1 VVSRREPERVGIG
14 LAARFALTTAGVLLV
29 VGGLGAFVLL
39 SFTSSLAARHN
50 RANLLAV
57 LQATADVR
65 ANGVAE
71 RSGLIARSDDG
82 SSRVDV
88 VLRDGRAAS
97 LHSFTVG
104 TTTVE
109 LVVPARGSVF
119 ETELRGAI
127 LAVVAL
133 MVIGASVAAW
143 WLANQVAEPL
153 RRIVDDV
160 RNLSHGDLR
169 HRAKVRGGGEVAQL
183 GRALERMSEELA
195 DAADAQLELGLRER
209 ELEVA
214 EQVREALLP
223 LATPLVPGYDLGGM
237 HLSGEEL
244 SGVFHDFIE
253 YADGSVGLLVCEVS
267 GDGVPAALIG
277 AIART
282 YLRSALSSQGDV
294 AAAFARANRDL
305 SRDLRRGLVVTAL
318 FARLDPASGRA
329 TVACAG
335 HRLPLVR
342 TSAADGRLR
351 VFQPEGVALG
361 LDRGPVF
368 ERTLAVQDLEVAPGD
383 RLVLAS
389 SGAVAMP
396 DMDGNELSEKGFFT
410 LVHRAADQPT
420 GTFLR
425 SLRREF
431 EARAGDEPRVQAVS
445 IVTVL
450 RERHG

>member
-1 VVSRREPERVGIG
+1 MVSRREPESPGMG
-14 LAARFALTTAGVLLV
+14 LAARFALTTFGVLMV
-29 VGGLGAFVLL
+29 VGGLGAFGLFA
-39 SFTSSLAARHN
+39 FTSSLATRHDRETIDEVLAATQDAR
-50 RANLLAV
+50 V
-57 LQATADVR
+57 
-65 ANGVAE
+65 NGFGE
-71 RSGLIARSDDG
+71 RSSLVARTAEG
-82 SSRVDV
+82 TGRTAV
-88 VLRDGRAAS
+88 VLRDGRRGELVSRGTAAEE
-97 LHSFTVG
+97 TW
-104 TTTVE
+104 
-109 LVVPARGSVF
+109 LVVPQKSRDLVF
-119 ETELRGAI
+119 ELRGAI
-127 LAVVAL
+127 IAIVAL
-133 MVIGASVAAW
+133 MVVVASIAAW
-143 WLANQVAEPL
+143 WLASQVASPL

-183 GRALERMSEELA
+183 SRALERMSEELA
-195 DAADAQLELGLRER
+195 DAADTRLELGLRER

-223 LATPLVPGYDLGGM
+223 MSTPLVPGYDIGGM
-237 HLSGEEL
+237 HIGGDEL

-282 YLRSALSSQGDV
+282 YLRTALSGNTEV
-294 AAAFARANRDL
+294 AAAFTRANRDL
-305 SRDLRRGLVVTAL
+305 ARDLRRGLVVTAL

-329 TVACAG
+329 TIACAG
-335 HRLPLVR
+335 HRLPVVR
-342 TSAADGRLR
+342 VSAADGKLR

-389 SGAVAMP
+389 SGVVTAP

-410 LVHRAADQPT
+410 LVHRSADQPT
-420 GTFLR
+420 GAFLR
-425 SLRREF
+425 GLRRDF
-431 EARAGDEPRVQAVS
+431 EARAGDDPRAEAIS

-450 RERHG
+450 RERAS